1 MKSFVKALVL
11 APAMLVALTACQS
24 KLSDEKA
31 KERADGYKPAE
42 VAEKYESVDVK
53 SDVDVKKRTGVF
65 AEDGLLAALVNTAI
79 EAATRDDKGLEPS
92 AGIFVMSDAE
102 QTDGVTL
109 EYYSYKKT
117 GLKIVVKTDMD
128 QKESGA
134 NIKITGTGNTYVL
147 DDGRYEKGDSKVKM
161 FVDANVGGVA
171 FQGECEYTTKT
182 VYTWHAAQ

>member
-65 AEDGLLAALVNTAI
+65 AEDGLLAAVVNAAI
-79 EAATRDDKGLEPS
+79 EAATRDDKGLEPAS
-92 AGIFVMSDAE
+92 AIFVMPDDS
-102 QTDGVTL
+102 QTEGITL
-109 EYYSYKKT
+109 EFYSYKKT
-117 GLKIVVKTDMD
+117 GLKIVTKTDMERT
-128 QKESGA
+128 ESGA
-134 NIKITGTGNTYVL
+134 KMKITGSGNSYVL

-161 FVDANVGGVA
+161 SVDANVGGVA
-171 FQGECEYTTKT
+171 FKGECEYTTKT